1 MSSRPWRLKNAT
13 TQEDLRWRCYAT
25 LEAARWGVLRAMK
38 YECPVGQTLEVYN
51 KDTGH
56 ERGQY
61 KRLLDGVKVMN
72 DPSWKGKK

>member
-1 MSSRPWRLKNAT
+1 
-13 TQEDLRWRCYAT
+13 
-25 LEAARWGVLRAMK
+25 MK